1 MRKSIARAVLIG
13 LSLLS
18 VALVAFVLY
27 PFASALLFAA
37 VLAGSLLHPTESLAG
52 RLGGRRPLAA
62 GMVTALVAVL
72 IVIPA
77 SVLAVVLGR
86 EAIDAVSYVRATLAS
101 GGLPA
106 LAGQLPPSLRSLVEA
121 LHLPPDPVSVETLAQ
136 QQSGRAAAAVG
147 GVLLATTNALVQI
160 GAMLVA
166 FYFLLLDGPRLV
178 EWLAG
183 TAPIG
188 RARTYELLRD
198 FRAVSAALL
207 VSSAA
212 TAGVQTLVALVGFLL
227 TGVPQPV
234 FFALVTFIVAFVPM
248 LGAASVSV
256 ALSGMLYLTGHPTQA
271 LVLLAWG
278 LLFVGLS
285 DNVVKP
291 IMLRNRTEVHSAVIF
306 FALIGGLAAFGIA
319 GLVAGPLIVSF
330 FLTTSRM
337 CRRDLAPADE
347 DDGASRAKY
356 QARTA

>member
-1 MRKSIARAVLIG
+1 MRKKISRAVLIG

-18 VALVAFVLY
+18 VALVGFVLY
-27 PFASALLFAA
+27 PFASSLLFAA
-37 VLAGSLLHPTESLAG
+37 VLAGSLLRPTEALAA

-62 GMVTALVAVL
+62 GLVTTLVAVL

-86 EAIDAVSYVRATLAS
+86 EAIDAVSYVSDTLSA

-106 LAGQLPPSLRSLVEA
+106 LVAKLPPALQAVVEA
-121 LHLPPDPVSVETLAQ
+121 LHLPPDRASVGELAQ
-136 QQSGRAAAAVG
+136 QQTGRAAAAVG
-147 GVLLATTNALVQI
+147 GVLLATSNALVQI

-188 RARTYELLRD
+188 RARTYELLHD
-198 FRAVSAALL
+198 FRTVSEALI

-256 ALSGMLYLTGHPTQA
+256 ALAGMLYLTGHPAHA
-271 LVLLAWG
+271 LLLACWG
-278 LLFVGLS
+278 LLVVGLS

-291 IMLRNRTEVHSAVIF
+291 IMMRNRMEVHSAVIF

-337 CRRDLAPADE
+337 CRRDLVESEGDAGAP
-347 DDGASRAKY
+347 RAQY